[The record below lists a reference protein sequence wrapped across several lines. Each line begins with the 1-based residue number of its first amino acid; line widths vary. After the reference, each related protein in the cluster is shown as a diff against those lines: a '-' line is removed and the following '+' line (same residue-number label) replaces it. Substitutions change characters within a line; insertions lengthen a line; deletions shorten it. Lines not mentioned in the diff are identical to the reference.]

1 LGTLAISTDICHLSL
16 LKSFQQTKAST
27 GASAARLWLRLEG
40 RSCGKRELVGTLV
53 NRVLVVDDDEA
64 IRETLQILLEDS
76 GYIVAQ
82 ARDGIEA
89 LEHLRATRE
98 RTVVLLDL
106 MMPKLDGAGVLGTV
120 AGERRL
126 SEQFAFIVITA
137 NHNTLTV
144 ALATLLKSL
153 NAAFAPKPFSDVEYL
168 LQLVEAAARRLSGC

>member
-1 LGTLAISTDICHLSL
+1 
-16 LKSFQQTKAST
+16 
-27 GASAARLWLRLEG
+27 
-40 RSCGKRELVGTLV
+40 V

-76 GYIVAQ
+76 GYIVVQ

-89 LEHLRATRE
+89 LEHLRAARE

-153 NAAFAPKPFSDVEYL
+153 NAAFAPKPFDVEYL
-168 LQLVEAAARRLSGC
+168 LQLVEAAARRLSRC